1 VKQIS
6 KRVGRAGI
14 SPVIMTAAWLAA
26 TLAAE
31 LPAGATNY
39 TLTVDA
45 SKQTTGSPR
54 FWSAAVG
61 TGTASLTLRA
71 DLQTHY
77 KIVNRELGM
86 QRVRGHGVLNDDVGI
101 YKGPG
106 SYDFTKFDTYL
117 TAIVSAGMRP
127 IMELD
132 FMPTALAL
140 TGSSRDF
147 PKDINAYK
155 AFITA
160 VVQHCVTKYG
170 AADVGQWYW
179 EIWNEPDYPG
189 FWNGTNASEAT
200 AAKMTDYYML
210 YDAAVSAITSQLP
223 NALVGGPATT
233 QPGPIGA
240 FLQHC
245 KSAGTR
251 VTFASSHSYPGGD
264 GTTPA
269 NATNLVNDNNSRVS
283 QITSGGYT
291 TATVK
296 SFNTEFNSA
305 FSGQGGNK
313 NVSDISMDSHVNAP
327 FIIKGVKLFSDKI
340 QGTTPPLDVLSY
352 WVASDVFDESGGPS
366 GSYILGQGGNLPF
379 GQVFG
384 LVTFQGVRKA
394 AFNGFKMLNYLG
406 TTRLTVAGGTTGDG
420 VDGLAAL
427 SASGDELQII
437 AYDYFATAT
446 ATGTDNVTIN
456 VSNLP
461 AALAG
466 KSLFVTHF
474 RVDSTHSNP
483 YSVWVGQN
491 SPTNPTEA
499 QWQAMRQAQHLA
511 LLQPVAKT
519 TVTTSFTTTF
529 TLPQQGASLI
539 ILGVNRPV
547 TGRNG
552 LVEIDAA
559 DYDGQSGATK
569 ETSNDTTLGQSIAAA
584 SGSSIYF
591 ENVDFSDSGINAVQL
606 RVAAQANTSI
616 ELHADTQTGPL
627 MGTCA
632 VTSTAGAWA
641 TQTCT
646 LAAVSGVHRLYVV
659 FTGAVRLNWL
669 TFQPSGAGTGVGGAS
684 GGQGGSNGGTAG
696 TSGGTGGDTGL
707 GGTSGGLG
715 GSIGTGG
722 AADLGVGGAGSGS
735 GGAPGSNGG
744 GGGCSCTVGGGG
756 LSGASLILALVAA
769 LARRR
774 RNRSAG

>member
-1 VKQIS
+1 MKQTS
-6 KRVGRAGI
+6 KRMGRAGI

-54 FWSAAVG
+54 FWTASVG

-77 KIVNRELGM
+77 KLVNRELGM
-86 QRVRGHGVLNDDVGI
+86 QRVRGHGVLNDDIGI
-101 YKGPG
+101 YKAAG

-233 QPGPIGA
+233 EPGPIGA

-264 GTTPA
+264 GTSPA
-269 NATNLVNDNNSRVS
+269 NATNLINDNNSRVS

-305 FSGQGGNK
+305 YSGQGGNK

-327 FIIKGVKLFSDKI
+327 FIIKGVKLFSDKF

-352 WVASDVFDESGGPS
+352 WVASDVFDESSGPS

-384 LVTFQGVRKA
+384 LMTFQGVRKA
-394 AFNGFKMLNYLG
+394 AFNGYKMLNYLG

-420 VDGLAAL
+420 VDGLAAM

-437 AYDYFATAT
+437 AYDYFATAS

-529 TLPQQGASLI
+529 THAAAGRVADHPGRESSGDRPQRPGRDRRRGLR
-539 ILGVNRPV
+539 RPV
-547 TGRNG
+547 GRDQG
-552 LVEIDAA
+552 DQQRHHARA
-559 DYDGQSGATK
+559 
-569 ETSNDTTLGQSIAAA
+569 
-584 SGSSIYF
+584 
-591 ENVDFSDSGINAVQL
+591 VD
-606 RVAAQANTSI
+606 
-616 ELHADTQTGPL
+616 
-627 MGTCA
+627 C
-632 VTSTAGAWA
+632 
-641 TQTCT
+641 
-646 LAAVSGVHRLYVV
+646 
-659 FTGAVRLNWL
+659 
-669 TFQPSGAGTGVGGAS
+669 
-684 GGQGGSNGGTAG
+684 GGQRQLHLLRERRLQRRRGQRGSA
-696 TSGGTGGDTGL
+696 SR
-707 GGTSGGLG
+707 
-715 GSIGTGG
+715 
-722 AADLGVGGAGSGS
+722 GGAGQYHHR
-735 GGAPGSNGG
+735 A
-744 GGGCSCTVGGGG
+744 
-756 LSGASLILALVAA
+756 
-769 LARRR
+769 ARRHADRAAHGHVRGDQHRGCLGHADLRAGRGLGCAQGLCRVRRDGPSQLVDVPAERRRCHGRRWRLRRPGRQRWWHRGDLR
-774 RNRSAG
+774 RNRR

>member
-1 VKQIS
+1 MM
-6 KRVGRAGI
+6 A
-14 SPVIMTAAWLAA
+14 AAWLAA
-26 TLAAE
+26 TVAVAP
-31 LPAGATNY
+31 PASATNY
-39 TLTVDA
+39 TITVDA
-45 SKQTTGSPR
+45 ANQTAGNPR

-71 DLQTHY
+71 DLQSHY
-77 KIVNRELGM
+77 KIVNRELGI
-86 QRVRGHGVLNDDVGI
+86 QRVRGHGVLNDDMGI

-106 SYDFTKFDTYL
+106 SYDFSKFDTYL

-127 IMELD
+127 LMELD

-140 TGSSRDF
+140 NGSSRDY
-147 PKDINAYK
+147 PKDINNWK

-160 VVQHCVTKYG
+160 VVQHCVDKYG
-170 AADVGQWYW
+170 AADVAQWYW
-179 EIWNEPDYPG
+179 EVWNEPDYVG
-189 FWNGTNASEAT
+189 FWNGLNASEAL
-200 AAKMTDYYML
+200 AAKMTDYYAL
-210 YDAAVSAITSQLP
+210 YDATVDAATAVIP
-223 NALVGGPATT
+223 NILIGGPVTT
-233 QPGPIGA
+233 GPSQIGP

-245 KSAGTR
+245 KTANKR
-251 VTFASSHSYPGGD
+251 VTFVSSHSYPGGA

-269 NATNLVNDNNSRVS
+269 AAVNLVNDNNARLS
-283 QITSGGYT
+283 QITAGGYT

-296 SFNTEFNSA
+296 SFNTEWNSA
-305 FSGQGGNK
+305 YTGQGGNTS
-313 NVSDISMDSHVNAP
+313 VSDVSMDSHVNAP
-327 FIIKGVKLFSDKI
+327 FILKGVKLFVDKN
-340 QGTTPPLDVLSY
+340 QGATPPLDVFSY
-352 WVASDVFDESGGPS
+352 WVASDIFDESGGPS

-379 GQVFG
+379 GEVFG
-384 LVTFQGVRKA
+384 LMTFQGVRKA

-406 TTRLTVAGGTTGDG
+406 PTRLALAGGTTNDG
-420 VDGLAAL
+420 VDGMATL
-427 SASGDELQII
+427 SANADELQII
-437 AYDYFATAT
+437 VYDYFATAT

-466 KSLFVTHF
+466 KSLFFTHF

-483 YSVWVGQN
+483 YSVWQGQN

-511 LLQPVAKT
+511 LFQPVAKT
-519 TVTTSFTTTF
+519 TVTTAFTTSF
-529 TLPQQGASLI
+529 ALPQQGASMI
-539 ILGVNRPV
+539 ILGVKRPV

-552 LVEIDAA
+552 LVAIEAE
-559 DYDGQSGATK
+559 DYDGQSAATK
-569 ETSNDTTLGQSIAAA
+569 ETSNDATLGQSIAAA

-591 ENVDFSDSGINAVQL
+591 ENVDFSDGGVNAVQL
-606 RVAAQANTSI
+606 RVAAQANTTI

-641 TQTCT
+641 TQTCA
-646 LAAVSGVHRLYVV
+646 LAAVSGVHKVYVV

-669 TFQPSGAGTGVGGAS
+669 TFQPSGAVTGVGGAS

-696 TSGGTGGDTGL
+696 TSGGTGGDSGL
-707 GGTSGGLG
+707 GGATGGPG

-722 AADLGVGGAGSGS
+722 AVDLGVGGAGSGS
-735 GGAPGSNGG
+735 GGAPGSSGG
-744 GGGCSCTVGGGG
+744 GGGCSCSVGGGG

-769 LARRR
+769 LGRRR
-774 RNRSAG
+774 RNNRSAG

>member
-1 VKQIS
+1 
-6 KRVGRAGI
+6 
-14 SPVIMTAAWLAA
+14 MTALALLAA
-26 TLAAE
+26 TLA
-31 LPAGATNY
+31 LPPAASATNY
-39 TLTVDA
+39 TITVDA

-189 FWNGTNASEAT
+189 FWNGVNASEAT
-200 AAKMTDYYML
+200 AAKMNDYYML
-210 YDAAVSAITSQLP
+210 YDAAVSAITSQIP

-264 GTTPA
+264 GTSPA

-313 NVSDISMDSHVNAP
+313 NVSDLSMDSHVNAP

-352 WVASDVFDESGGPS
+352 WVASDVFDESSGPS

-420 VDGLAAL
+420 VDGLAAM

-437 AYDYFATAT
+437 AYDYFATAS
-446 ATGTDNVTIN
+446 AAATDNVTIN

-461 AALAG
+461 PALAG
-466 KSLFVTHF
+466 KSLFFTHF

-511 LLQPVAKT
+511 LFQPVAKT
-519 TVTTSFTTTF
+519 TVTTSFTTSF
-529 TLPQQGASLI
+529 ALPQQGASLI
-539 ILGVNRPV
+539 ILGVKRPV

-569 ETSNDTTLGQSIAAA
+569 ETSNDATLGQSIAAV

-591 ENVDFSDSGINAVQL
+591 ENVDFSDAGVNAVQL
-606 RVAAQANTSI
+606 RVAAQSNTAI

-627 MGTCA
+627 MGMCT
-632 VTSTAGAWA
+632 VPSTAGAWA
-641 TQTCT
+641 TQTCP
-646 LAAVSGVHRLYVV
+646 LVAVSGVHRVYVV
-659 FTGAVRLNWL
+659 FDGTVRLNWL
-669 TFQPSGAGTGVGGAS
+669 TFQPSAPVTGTGGSSGGVGGS
-684 GGQGGSNGGTAG
+684 GDGSAG
-696 TSGGTGGDTGL
+696 TSGGL
-707 GGTSGGLG
+707 GGSIGAGGANGGLG

-722 AADLGVGGAGSGS
+722 AADLGVGGSAGSSGLGGTAGGS
-735 GGAPGSNGG
+735 GG
-744 GGGCSCTVGGGG
+744 GGGCSCSFGGGG
-756 LSGASLILALVAA
+756 LSGALLIVAIISALG
-769 LARRR
+769 RRR
-774 RNRSAG
+774 RKPGVG